1 MAGARITLDYET
13 GPALTFLRQLGEHID
28 DLSPLFGQIGEY
40 LIESY
45 QDRIDRQV
53 APDGTPWAPLSPD
66 YAARKRKNA
75 DKILVLDGILRD
87 TPAYN
92 VGPRELEFGTSQAT
106 KDYAATQHFGRGAIP
121 ARPHVGISDEDEN
134 EILLL
139 TREYI
144 ENFL

>member
-40 LIESY
+40 LDESTEARFAA
-45 QDRIDRQV
+45 QE

-66 YAARKRKNA
+66 YAKRKRKNA

-87 TPAYN
+87 TLAYN
-92 VGPRELEFGTSQAT
+92 VGPRELEFGTNQEYGAT
-106 KDYAATQHFGRGAIP
+106 HQFGRDSIP
-121 ARPHVGISDEDEN
+121 AREYIGISNEDEN

-139 TREYI
+139 TREYV